1 MINAAGSGYKTTFV
15 CVLWRQRWCEIM
27 NYGYVNSDFIGMKLG
42 PRTLSII
49 EPYNGKNALPR
60 EIFLQ
65 KE

>member
-1 MINAAGSGYKTTFV
+1 MPTFV

-42 PRTLSII
+42 LYPNETRTQDFVDNRSHITEKTLS
-49 EPYNGKNALPR
+49 R